1 MCVGALHWDVKAR
14 LTGQMIPG
22 TSNPAVVSR
31 TPGGVAG
38 NIART
43 LARLG
48 VPVSIVSVVGEDES
62 GLGLV
67 TRLAREGVNVDH
79 VVTVSGAPTAT
90 YTAVLNGDGSLAVGV
105 ADMAIYERLDAN
117 VVDPVVKLYGTG
129 ALWCADANPA
139 TGGLASLAAVA
150 ELLMLDPVSVAKAPR
165 LLPLLPGAAAIFPD
179 AAEATALTG
188 FVDTEEAAT
197 SLLRNGVERVV
208 VTLGEQGVLIA
219 DPAGI
224 VRRAPASHGPIA
236 DVTGAGDAM
245 VAGYLAALARNEQ
258 DPVGWGLA
266 AASLAVETL
275 ETVPLDLDVSR
286 LLARLP
292 R

>member
-1 MCVGALHWDVKAR
+1 MLRWQK
-14 LTGQMIPG
+14 
-22 TSNPAVVSR
+22 
-31 TPGGVAG
+31 
-38 NIART
+38 
-43 LARLG
+43 
-48 VPVSIVSVVGEDES
+48 
-62 GLGLV
+62 
-67 TRLAREGVNVDH
+67 
-79 VVTVSGAPTAT
+79 
-90 YTAVLNGDGSLAVGV
+90 
-105 ADMAIYERLDAN
+105 
-117 VVDPVVKLYGTG
+117 
-129 ALWCADANPA
+129 
-139 TGGLASLAAVA
+139 
-150 ELLMLDPVSVAKAPR
+150 LLMLDPVSVAKAPR

-245 VAGYLAALARNEQ
+245 VAGYLARWRAMNRI
-258 DPVGWGLA
+258 PVGWGLA

-292 R
+292 LRRLPVAGRPSPVASRRSPVDGRRSDSPDGSWRIANCELREVADGRRPTPAPRTPQALPGLRSRRGWLLLLLRRSGALPFRPSCLRWCMEPRSPRALGRGRDGARSRLGSVS

>member
-1 MCVGALHWDVKAR
+1 M
-14 LTGQMIPG
+14 
-22 TSNPAVVSR
+22 
-31 TPGGVAG
+31 
-38 NIART
+38 
-43 LARLG
+43 
-48 VPVSIVSVVGEDES
+48 
-62 GLGLV
+62 
-67 TRLAREGVNVDH
+67 
-79 VVTVSGAPTAT
+79 VTVSGAPTAT

-245 VAGYLAALARNEQ
+245 VADISPLARNEQ

>member
-1 MCVGALHWDVKAR
+1 MVPEHEGVGGLGLHDVLPVLDGEIVEWLVQGGRPWSGEGDARRGKRAPTFHHHEAPPLRPVVCVGALHWDVKAR

-150 ELLMLDPVSVAKAPR
+150 ERSCSIPSPSPR
-165 LLPLLPGAAAIFPD
+165 HRGCCRYSRGRQQYSRRRRGDGTHRIRRYRRGGDLFASQRG
-179 AAEATALTG
+179 G
-188 FVDTEEAAT
+188 T
-197 SLLRNGVERVV
+197 S
-208 VTLGEQGVLIA
+208 
-219 DPAGI
+219 
-224 VRRAPASHGPIA
+224 RRH
-236 DVTGAGDAM
+236 
-245 VAGYLAALARNEQ
+245 
-258 DPVGWGLA
+258 
-266 AASLAVETL
+266 
-275 ETVPLDLDVSR
+275 
-286 LLARLP
+286 P